1 MVDNAARIMDIQ
13 VDKIQREQNSIE
25 SNDNED

>member
-1 MVDNAARIMDIQ
+1 MVDNARIMDIQ
-13 VDKIQREQNSIE
+13 VDKLQREQNSIE

>member
-1 MVDNAARIMDIQ
+1 MVDNARIMDIQ
-13 VDKIQREQNSIE
+13 VDRLQREQNSIE